1 MFRIQ
6 HVHFKLVFD
15 DLSKTKLADFI
26 QLRRVDGKRPLTPNF
41 PVRVRS
47 EAFPASAPTH
57 PANTLSGA
65 ASSPHTSYRPPRGAP
80 AHVCMLDMFRQHPS
94 SSGKPIRSLFPISS
108 LLPAGHCAHAQ
119 PHLCLHLQY
128 APDVA
133 VPDLNAEAVASRQR
147 NRRNRNSQHSYHLP

>member
-94 SSGKPIRSLFPISS
+94 SSGKSIRSLFPISS

-119 PHLCLHLQY
+119 PRLRLLTLTVRARHRC
-128 APDVA
+128 AR
-133 VPDLNAEAVASRQR
+133 SQR
-147 NRRNRNSQHSYHLP
+147 RGRSTPPAQPPQPQFPA

>member
-15 DLSKTKLADFI
+15 DLSKAKLADFV

-80 AHVCMLDMFRQHPS
+80 AHVYTLDISHWHPS
-94 SSGKPIRSLFPISS
+94 DTGRPIRSLFPISS

-119 PHLCLHLQY
+119 PLLCLLALTVRARHRC
-128 APDVA
+128 AR
-133 VPDLNAEAVASRQR
+133 SRHRCRSTPPAQPP
-147 NRRNRNSQHSYHLP
+147 QPQFPA